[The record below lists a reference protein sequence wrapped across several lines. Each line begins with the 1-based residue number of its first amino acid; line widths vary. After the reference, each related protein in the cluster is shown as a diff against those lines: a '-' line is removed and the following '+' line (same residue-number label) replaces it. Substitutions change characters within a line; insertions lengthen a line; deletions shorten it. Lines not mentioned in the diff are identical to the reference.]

1 MCIIFYFPNAFQN
14 RAKHQHTWLKISTML
29 ALMFYINVSHA
40 ENRLTLTLNDTNE
53 APFTNKAGNG
63 FLNVIAGEVFRRA
76 GLDIKLE
83 KFPPE
88 RGLIQA
94 NAGQLDGDL
103 TRIAGLNKTYPN
115 LIQVPEK
122 LMDWYFVA
130 FARNTKLSNA
140 NWDTLK
146 PLLVGHV
153 KGWKIFEKN
162 LAKESNVTVVND
174 EEQLFNMLDKNRI
187 DVALYEQRLG
197 LVLIK
202 KMDIK
207 NIHVVEP
214 ALAKKEMFIYL
225 NKRHADKI
233 PAIVTALRNIKADGT
248 YSRICHEKLDQYGAT
263 EAQCAAK

>member
-1 MCIIFYFPNAFQN
+1 MF
-14 RAKHQHTWLKISTML
+14 

-40 ENRLTLTLNDTNE
+40 ENIPTLTLNDTND

-63 FLNVIAGEVFRRA
+63 FVDVIVGEVFRRA
-76 GLDIKLE
+76 GLGIKLE

-103 TRIAGLNKTYPN
+103 TRIAGLNKTYQN

-122 LMDWYFVA
+122 LVDWYFVA

-146 PLLVGHV
+146 PRLVGHI
-153 KGWKIFEKN
+153 KGWKIYEQN
-162 LAKESNVTVVND
+162 LPKETNVTVVND

-187 DVALYEQRLG
+187 DIALYEQHMG
-197 LVLIK
+197 LALIK
-202 KMDIK
+202 KMGIK

-214 ALAKKEMFIYL
+214 ALVKKEMFIYL

-233 PAIVTALRNIKADGT
+233 PAIVTALRAIKADGT
-248 YSRICHEKLDQYGAT
+248 YSKICHEKLDQFGASD
-263 EAQCAAK
+263 AQCAAK